1 MEGREAHRHG
11 SWETAHLSCKL
22 DGNDVKK
29 IKRGKN
35 SSAFSFFSKIRELC
49 RSYKRRLVD
58 ASVIFST
65 V

>member
-29 IKRGKN
+29 NKEGKKQLCIQL
-35 SSAFSFFSKIRELC
+35 FSKIRELC